1 MKEIIEDSVSLLMH
15 QFQKDGIVLTV
26 DIPPDLP
33 LVKGNPQQM
42 QQVMINLLT
51 NASYALNQ
59 RYPEANADKKLE
71 IRCRLK
77 AAMGKEFISTTI
89 TDWGVGIPQDII
101 DHIFD
106 SLFTTKPP
114 GKGTGLGLSISK
126 GLVRDHHGFLSVES
140 TPGGPTVAT
149 VDLPIHSDT
158 QAIRSGSKELSHEHV
173 DG

>member
-1 MKEIIEDSVSLLMH
+1 MH
-15 QFQKDGIVLTV
+15 QFMKDGIHLDV

-33 LVKGNPQQM
+33 NINANPQQI
-42 QQVMINLLT
+42 QQVIVNLLT

-59 RYPEANADKKLE
+59 RYTDADPNKRIK
-71 IRCRLK
+71 ISCRLQT
-77 AAMGKEFISTTI
+77 ASGKEYLRTTV

-126 GLVRDHHGFLSVES
+126 GLVRDHQGFLSVES
-140 TPGGPTVAT
+140 SPGGPTAAI
-149 VDLPIHSDT
+149 VDLPVT
-158 QAIRSGSKELSHEHV
+158 KNEVE
-173 DG
+173 